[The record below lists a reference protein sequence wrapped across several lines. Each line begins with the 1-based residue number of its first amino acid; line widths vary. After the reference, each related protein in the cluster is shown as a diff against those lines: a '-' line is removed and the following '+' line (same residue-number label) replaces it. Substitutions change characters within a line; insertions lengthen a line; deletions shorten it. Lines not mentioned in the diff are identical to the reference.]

1 MKKIISIAGLV
12 AIGCLASCSQDAPE
26 KIASLTP
33 FTTVATVK
41 PLWSVNIG
49 AGAGKE
55 ALHVNPAMRNG
66 VIYAGDVEGN
76 IVAVSNNHGE
86 VIWHRHLKEKITS
99 GIGINNNKLVFG
111 TIDGHVVALGRKSGE
126 FLWQSEVAGEVLA
139 APAVTTNAV
148 FVKTVNGELFA
159 LNIQNGKRMWDYSI
173 ENPSLTLRDD
183 SAVQTY
189 RNIAVTGFSDG
200 MLVAFDG
207 QSGNVLWRKPLGVSK
222 GASAVERMVDIV
234 ADPVIKDGTLYVVG
248 YQGRLAAINVTS
260 GETLWQR
267 DFSSYSG
274 LTVGKNTLY
283 VTNSDS
289 HVWAFERSTGKVLWH
304 NDKLD
309 GRGVSAPSIVAGYVV
324 AGDKKGYVHWL
335 ARNDGRFVARKKAD
349 SRSINVAPKVSG
361 RNVYVYTS
369 SGKLSAYGV

>member
-1 MKKIISIAGLV
+1 MKKIIRVTSLV
-12 AIGCLASCSQDAPE
+12 AVGFLASCSQDAPE
-26 KIASLTP
+26 RIASLTS
-33 FTTVATVK
+33 FERVANVQ

-55 ALHVNPAMRNG
+55 DLHVNPAMENG
-66 VIYAGDVEGN
+66 VVYAGDVEGN
-76 IVAVSNNHGE
+76 IVAVSNDHGRLL
-86 VIWHRHLKEKITS
+86 WHRHLKEKITS
-99 GIGINNNKLVFG
+99 GIGINKNRLVFG
-111 TIDGHVVALGRKSGE
+111 TTDGHVVALSKQNGK
-126 FLWQSEVAGEVLA
+126 FLWQSDVAGEILA
-139 APAVTTNAV
+139 APTASDNAV

-159 LNIQNGKRMWDYSI
+159 FDANDGKLLWDYSI

-189 RNIAVTGFSDG
+189 ANVAVAGFSDG

-207 QSGNVLWRKPLGVSK
+207 LSGNVLWRKPLGVSK

-234 ADPVIKDGTLYVVG
+234 ANPIIKDGIMYVVG

-260 GETLWQR
+260 GETVWQH

-274 LTVGKNTLY
+274 LTVAQNELY
-283 VTNSDS
+283 VTDADS
-289 HVWAFERSTGKVLWH
+289 HVWAFDRASGRVLWH

-309 GRGVSAPSIVAGYVV
+309 GRGVSAPAIVAGYLVV
-324 AGDKKGYVHWL
+324 GDKKGYVHWL
-335 ARNDGRFVARKKAD
+335 ARNDGRFVARDKVD
-349 SRSINVAPKVSG
+349 SRSINVAPKVQG
-361 RNVYVYTS
+361 RRVFVYTT